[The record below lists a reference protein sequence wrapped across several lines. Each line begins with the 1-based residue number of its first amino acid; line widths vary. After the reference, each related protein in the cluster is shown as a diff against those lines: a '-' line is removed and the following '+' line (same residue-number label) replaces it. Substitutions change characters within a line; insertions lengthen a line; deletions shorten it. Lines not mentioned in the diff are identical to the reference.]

1 MKKDVVARVG
11 YARVSSVRQ
20 RLDVQ
25 LDKRKHYTQI
35 FQEKQSG
42 ASS

>member
-1 MKKDVVARVG
+1 MALVG

-25 LDKRKHYTQI
+25 VAKLQHCDKL
-35 FQEKQSG
+35 F
-42 ASS
+42 